1 MAEPFIRP
9 IREEDVKQIHEIEK
23 ACFAM
28 PWSEESI
35 LHDVKENV
43 VARWLVLDDGN
54 GGVLAYA
61 GMWFVLDEAHVCN
74 VAVRPD
80 SRGLGYGK
88 RIFTALIDLAMVLL
102 SLFTDPFPYNLF
114 PVIALANY
122 FLFFG
127 KDVLNVIPMSWR
139 ANASRLFRKKPKQ
152 PKAKVI
158 HFNAGYYEAST
169 ATTKA
174 PYTHR
179 CTICGR
185 TDVTNPELEFR
196 YCSKCKG
203 YYCYCQ
209 DHINNHTHIQ

>member
-88 RIFTALIDLAMVLL
+88 RIFTALIDLAMENSDGDDHAGSAPLEHDCAEPVSCLRHAGRRVSQAVLR
-102 SLFTDPFPYNLF
+102 
-114 PVIALANY
+114 
-122 FLFFG
+122 G
-127 KDVLNVIPMSWR
+127 
-139 ANASRLFRKKPKQ
+139 
-152 PKAKVI
+152 
-158 HFNAGYYEAST
+158 
-169 ATTKA
+169 
-174 PYTHR
+174 
-179 CTICGR
+179 
-185 TDVTNPELEFR
+185 
-196 YCSKCKG
+196 
-203 YYCYCQ
+203 
-209 DHINNHTHIQ
+209 